1 MQEDTYPM
9 NQIEAETAFK
19 EAVAFQQ
26 QGHIDQAQVLYEQIL
41 AVHRNHHHALH
52 LLGVIMS
59 QKGNQFYARR
69 LMESS
74 LTLAPGDADTLANL
88 GQVFFYL
95 GLHDQALQ
103 RCDESLAIQPGNA
116 RCHLT
121 RGKALRFL
129 GRYEDAVPALD
140 EALRLQPGL
149 VEAFIHRGFC
159 LHNLG
164 RLQQA
169 LDDYG
174 AALQLRPDS
183 PEVLN
188 NRGHALFALEQQQE
202 AIESIE
208 RALQIAPDFP
218 EAYYHRGLTF
228 QHEDRF
234 EEALACYRRAVELK
248 GDYEQAL
255 VRQAFVM
262 HKLKKPP
269 QDCIAVLDRALRVKP
284 DDASTLA
291 TRAGLLAGLKI
302 LDQALQD
309 YDRAIEI
316 EPGTAKT
323 HSDRGETL
331 LMLKRPEEAAIAFRR
346 ALELGG
352 DQAELSYALA
362 SLGADVTPA
371 TAPSNYVVNL
381 FDWYADHFDD
391 HLQGRLKYRTPAL
404 LCEQI
409 FRLERRQGLDVLDLG
424 CGTGLCGPLLK
435 PLARTL
441 TGVDLAPKMLEMARK
456 RELYDELV
464 CSDLTDFLQ
473 PHAASF
479 DLVVSTDVFIYVG
492 ALEAVFEATR
502 QAVRPGSLFAFSFE
516 TSEEQ
521 DLVLRPTRRYA
532 HSVAYIQRLADRHGF
547 EIASLEPSVIRE
559 EGGKDM
565 DGYLAVLR
573 AY

>member
-1 MQEDTYPM
+1 M
-9 NQIEAETAFK
+9 NQIEAEAAFK
-19 EAVAFQQ
+19 QAVAFQQ
-26 QGHIDQAQVLYEQIL
+26 QGQIDQAQALYEEIL

-52 LLGVIMS
+52 LLGVIAS

-69 LMESS
+69 LIESS
-74 LTLAPGDADTLANL
+74 LALAPGDGDALANL
-88 GQVFFYL
+88 GQVLFYL
-95 GLHDQALQ
+95 GVHDQALQ

-129 GRYEDAVPALD
+129 ARYEEAVPALD
-140 EALRLQPGL
+140 EALRFQPEL
-149 VEAFIHRGFC
+149 AEAFIHRGFC

-164 RLQQA
+164 RLEQA
-169 LDDYG
+169 LENYS
-174 AALQLRPDS
+174 AALRLRPDN

-188 NRGHALFALEQQQE
+188 NRGHALFALERQQE

-228 QHEDRF
+228 QHENRF
-234 EEALACYRRAVELK
+234 EEALACYSRAVQLK

-262 HKLKKPP
+262 HKLKRPP
-269 QDCIAVLDRALRVKP
+269 QDCIAVLDRALHFRP
-284 DDASTLA
+284 DAASTLA

-309 YDRAIEI
+309 YDRAIEL
-316 EPGTAKT
+316 EPDTAKT

-331 LMLKRPEEAAIAFRR
+331 LMLKRPADAAIAFRR

-352 DQAELSYALA
+352 DEAELSYALA
-362 SLGADVTPA
+362 SLGAEATPA

-409 FRLERRQGLDVLDLG
+409 FKLDPPQGLDVLDLG

-435 PLARTL
+435 PLARSM
-441 TGVDLAPKMLEMARK
+441 TGVDLSPKMIEMAHK

-464 CSDLTDFLQ
+464 CSDLTDFLH
-473 PHAASF
+473 PHTARF

-492 ALEAVFEATR
+492 ELAAVFQATR
-502 QAVRPGSLFAFSFE
+502 KAVRSNSLFAFSFE

-532 HSVAYIQRLADRHGF
+532 HSVAYIRRLASIHGF
-547 EIASLEPSVIRE
+547 EVISLEPSVIRE

-565 DGYLAVLR
+565 DGFLAVLR
-573 AY
+573 AV